1 MRPRISRVAQLRC
14 DSIAVSARGRT
25 REGGERAR
33 RTEERRKSGGF
44 LLAEGKRRRPPKIYL
59 VAPFSTATVGGEEGA
74 GTWGEDIK
82 YPGIPGTYRAENYK

>member
-25 REGGERAR
+25 GEENGRGER
-33 RTEERRKSGGF
+33 ERRKSGGF
-44 LLAEGKRRRPPKIYL
+44 LLAEGKRRRLPKIYL
-59 VAPFSTATVGGEEGA
+59 VAPFSAATVGGGRK
-74 GTWGEDIK
+74 GGRMGDEDIK